1 MSSLN
6 QLSVVNPIQ
15 MVNPYASTWAND
27 TFKQSMAQELFQK
40 SLDEYSDQDF
50 MNMKLLF
57 ENDSDLFFKVY
68 TDPNKAD
75 KTSFRVSDLSKSDKH
90 FDIGSLISTIQNQ
103 QSELKKQKPQSLAL
117 MV

>member
-57 ENDSDLFFKVY
+57 ENDSDLFFKVIQ
-68 TDPNKAD
+68 TQIKLT
-75 KTSFRVSDLSKSDKH
+75 KHHFVSVTFQRV
-90 FDIGSLISTIQNQ
+90 INILI
-103 QSELKKQKPQSLAL
+103 L
-117 MV
+117 VH